1 MKSVRNR
8 LKPGKLSPLVFIF
21 MTILINRIGMSI
33 LFPILPF
40 LVERFRSD
48 AFTLG
53 LLTASFAIAQF
64 LATPAIGAISD
75 RYGRRPVMLICVLG
89 SAISYF
95 MFGWAGALWVLF
107 LSRIIDGI
115 TGGVAATAQ
124 AYIADTSKP
133 GERSK
138 NFGLTGVAFG
148 LGFVLGPAL
157 GGALSG
163 IDITFPVFFAGS
175 LALLNAILGYFTLP
189 ESLSVEKR
197 RSIRLKD
204 LNPLNQITDLLR
216 NRKIRGFLWATFIFN
231 FAFTGFTSIFVLFL
245 NERLGWGPASAATV
259 FVFIG
264 VVSTIVQGVLIR
276 KLLPIYGE
284 AKLTVIGFITL
295 AIGLGLVA
303 VIPNDSIWLYPTLYT
318 SQALLSLGAGFL
330 LPCLRGLISNRVS
343 DREQGRT
350 IANAQG
356 IQSIAAILGPLWAGW
371 TFDHLNIAAPFW
383 LGSLLVLLGL
393 VCALANLRQPQSQV
407 TLS

>member
-1 MKSVRNR
+1 MNSSRSKQ
-8 LKPGKLSPLVFIF
+8 LKISPLVFIF
-21 MTILINRIGMSI
+21 ITILINRISISI

-48 AFTLG
+48 ALTLG
-53 LLTASFAIAQF
+53 LLTSSFAVAQF

-89 SAISYF
+89 SALSYF

-107 LSRIIDGI
+107 LSRIVDGI

-148 LGFVLGPAL
+148 LGFILGPAL
-157 GGALSG
+157 GGALAG
-163 IDITFPVFFAGS
+163 IHITLPIFFAGS
-175 LALLNAILGYFTLP
+175 LALSNAVLGYFTLP
-189 ESLSVEKR
+189 ESLSLEKR
-197 RSIRLKD
+197 RSIHLND
-204 LNPLNQITDLLR
+204 LNPLNQITDLLH
-216 NRKIRGFLWATFIFN
+216 NRRIRGFLWSTFIFN
-231 FAFTGFTSIFVLFL
+231 FAFSGFTSIFVLFL
-245 NERLGWGPASAATV
+245 SKRLGWGPASAATV

-264 VVSTIVQGVLIR
+264 VVSTFVQGGLIR
-276 KLLPIYGE
+276 KLIPVYGE

-295 AIGLGLVA
+295 MVGLGLVA
-303 VIPNDSIWLYPTLYT
+303 VIPNSIWLYPVLYT
-318 SQALLSLGAGFL
+318 SQALLSLGVGFL

-356 IQSIAAILGPLWAGW
+356 LQSIATILGPLWAAW
-371 TFDHLNIAAPFW
+371 TFDHISIAAPFW
-383 LGSLLVLLGL
+383 MGALLVLLGL
-393 VCALANLRQPQSQV
+393 FFTLSNLRQPRSQV
-407 TLS
+407 TLP

>member
-1 MKSVRNR
+1 
-8 LKPGKLSPLVFIF
+8 
-21 MTILINRIGMSI
+21 MSI

-40 LVERFRSD
+40 LVERFHSD

-53 LLTASFAIAQF
+53 LLTSCFAIAQF
-64 LATPAIGAISD
+64 LATPAIGALSD

-89 SAISYF
+89 SAIAYF
-95 MFGWAGALWVLF
+95 MFGWAAALWVLF
-107 LSRIIDGI
+107 LSRIIDGM

-175 LALLNAILGYFTLP
+175 LALCNAILGYFTLP
-189 ESLSVEKR
+189 ESLSIEKR
-197 RSIRLKD
+197 RSIHLTD
-204 LNPLNQITDLLR
+204 LNPMNQVSDLFR
-216 NRKIRGFLWATFIFN
+216 NRRIRGFLWATFIFN

-245 NERLGWGPASAATV
+245 HERLGWGPTAAATI

-264 VVSTIVQGVLIR
+264 VVSTIVQGGLIR

-284 AKLTVIGFITL
+284 AKLTVIGFVTL
-295 AIGLGLVA
+295 AVGLALVSWL
-303 VIPNDSIWLYPTLYT
+303 PNHSSWLYPLLYT
-318 SQALLSLGAGFL
+318 SQALLALGVGLL

-371 TFDHLNIAAPFW
+371 TFDHLSLSAPFW

-393 VCALANLRQPQSQV
+393 IFVLINLRQPQSQM
-407 TLS
+407 TLL

>member
-1 MKSVRNR
+1 
-8 LKPGKLSPLVFIF
+8 

-197 RSIRLKD
+197 RSIHLKD

-264 VVSTIVQGVLIR
+264 VVSTIVQGGLIR

-284 AKLTVIGFITL
+284 AKLTVVGFVTL

-383 LGSLLVLLGL
+383 LGTLLVLLGL

>member
-1 MKSVRNR
+1 
-8 LKPGKLSPLVFIF
+8 
-21 MTILINRIGMSI
+21 MSI

-197 RSIRLKD
+197 RSIHLKD

-264 VVSTIVQGVLIR
+264 VVSTIVQGGLIR

-284 AKLTVIGFITL
+284 AKLTVVGFVTL

-383 LGSLLVLLGL
+383 LGTLLVLLGL

>member
-1 MKSVRNR
+1 MNPSRSKR
-8 LKPGKLSPLVFIF
+8 LKVSPLIFIF
-21 MTILINRIGMSI
+21 ITILINRIGISI

-48 AFTLG
+48 ALTLG
-53 LLTASFAIAQF
+53 LLTSCFAVAQF

-89 SAISYF
+89 SALSYF

-157 GGALSG
+157 GGVLAG
-163 IDITFPVFFAGS
+163 IHLTLPIFFAGS
-175 LALLNAILGYFTLP
+175 LALFNAVLGYFTLP
-189 ESLSVEKR
+189 ESLSSEKR
-197 RSIRLKD
+197 RPIRLKD
-204 LNPLNQITDLLR
+204 LNPLNQITDLLS
-216 NRKIRGFLWATFIFN
+216 NRRIRGFLWATFIFN

-245 NERLGWGPASAATV
+245 NARLGWGPASAATI

-264 VVSTIVQGVLIR
+264 VVSTFVQGGLIR
-276 KLLPIYGE
+276 KLLPVYGE
-284 AKLTVIGFITL
+284 AKLAVVGFVVL
-295 AIGLGLVA
+295 ALGLGLVA
-303 VIPNDSIWLYPTLYT
+303 VIPSHSIWLYPLLYT
-318 SQALLSLGAGFL
+318 SQALLSLGVGFL

-356 IQSIAAILGPLWAGW
+356 IQSIAAILGPLWTGW
-371 TFDHLNIAAPFW
+371 TFDHLSIAAPFW
-383 LGSLLVLLGL
+383 MGALLVMLGL
-393 VCALANLRQPQSQV
+393 LCTLSNLRQPQSQV
-407 TLS
+407 TLL

>member
-1 MKSVRNR
+1 
-8 LKPGKLSPLVFIF
+8 
-21 MTILINRIGMSI
+21 MSI

>member
-1 MKSVRNR
+1 MNPSRSKR
-8 LKPGKLSPLVFIF
+8 LKVSPLIFIF
-21 MTILINRIGMSI
+21 ITILINRIGISI

-48 AFTLG
+48 ALTLG
-53 LLTASFAIAQF
+53 LLTSCFAVAQF
-64 LATPAIGAISD
+64 LATPAIGAMSD

-89 SAISYF
+89 SALSYF

-157 GGALSG
+157 GGALAG
-163 IDITFPVFFAGS
+163 IHLTLPIFFAGS
-175 LALLNAILGYFTLP
+175 LALFNAVLGYFTLP
-189 ESLSVEKR
+189 ESLSSEKR
-197 RSIRLKD
+197 RPIRLKD
-204 LNPLNQITDLLR
+204 LNPLNQITDLLSNCR
-216 NRKIRGFLWATFIFN
+216 IRGFLWATFIFN

-245 NERLGWGPASAATV
+245 NARLGWGPASAATI

-264 VVSTIVQGVLIR
+264 VVSTFVQGGLIR
-276 KLLPIYGE
+276 KLLPVYGE
-284 AKLTVIGFITL
+284 AKLAVVGFVVL
-295 AIGLGLVA
+295 ALGLGLVA
-303 VIPNDSIWLYPTLYT
+303 VIPSHSIWLYPLLYT
-318 SQALLSLGAGFL
+318 SQALLSLGVGFL

-371 TFDHLNIAAPFW
+371 TFDHLSIAAPFW
-383 LGSLLVLLGL
+383 MGALLVMLGL
-393 VCALANLRQPQSQV
+393 LCTLSNLRQPQSQV
-407 TLS
+407 TLL